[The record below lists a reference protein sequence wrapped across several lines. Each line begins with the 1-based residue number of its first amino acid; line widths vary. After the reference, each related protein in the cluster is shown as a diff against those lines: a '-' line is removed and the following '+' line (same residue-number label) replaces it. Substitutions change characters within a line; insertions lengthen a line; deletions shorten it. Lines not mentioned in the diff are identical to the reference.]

1 MKDAKELYDVVVIG
15 GRAAGLT
22 AALYLARARYRVIVV
37 EKEHFGGQITITD
50 EVVNFPGV
58 ERTSGKALTET
69 MRRQAQSFGAEFLLA
84 EVTGLIMD
92 GDVKTDSDQPGAS
105 WAALAC
111 SLATGAHPA
120 VWALPVRRSLRGG
133 ASLTALPVTE
143 SFSPEK
149 KSLWWA
155 VVSQLQRRAYF

>member
-1 MKDAKELYDVVVIG
+1 MKDIKELYDVVVIG
-15 GRAAGLT
+15 GGPAGLT
-22 AALYLARARYRVIVV
+22 AALYLARARYRVVVV

-92 GDVKTDSDQPGAS
+92 GDVKTVQTSRGE
-105 WAALAC
+105 LYC
-111 SLATGAHPA
+111 FGVLLATGAHPRSIGFA
-120 VWALPVRRSLRGG
+120 GRQSLRGG
-133 ASLTALPVTE
+133 ESLTALPVTE
-143 SFSPEK
+143 SFLQEK
-149 KSLWWA
+149 RSLWWA
-155 VVSQLQRRAYF
+155 AVLQPRRKACF

>member
-1 MKDAKELYDVVVIG
+1 MKDIKELYDVVVIG
-15 GRAAGLT
+15 GGPAGLT
-22 AALYLARARYRVIVV
+22 AALYLARARYRVVVV

-92 GDVKTDSDQPGAS
+92 GSDQSG
-105 WAALAC
+105 
-111 SLATGAHPA
+111 
-120 VWALPVRRSLRGG
+120 R
-133 ASLTALPVTE
+133 TALLWRTPCHRRP
-143 SFSPEK
+143 SP
-149 KSLWWA
+149 
-155 VVSQLQRRAYF
+155 QRGICRRGRVQGEGRRLLCHL

>member
-1 MKDAKELYDVVVIG
+1 MKDIKELYDVVVIG
-15 GRAAGLT
+15 GGPAGLT
-22 AALYLARARYRVIVV
+22 AALYLARARYRVVVV

-92 GDVKTDSDQPGAS
+92 GDVKTVQTSRGE
-105 WAALAC
+105 LHC
-111 SLATGAHPA
+111 FGVLLATGAHPRS
-120 VWALPVRRSLRGG
+120 VDLPERQSSRGG
-133 ASLTALPVTE
+133 ASLTVPPVTE
-143 SFSPEK
+143 SFLQEK

-155 VVSQLQRRAYF
+155 AVLQPQKKACF